1 MPNDDYPFD
10 YGNAPTDGYLPADKT
25 VVNNSYAV
33 PQRDNANA
41 NSCGSPYQQGA
52 SPYGSP
58 FQQSANPYGSPYQ
71 QGANSASPGSTAPQ
85 PRIGQD
91 TPTVQMRR
99 PAAPRQNPSTEPV
112 AYPQRG
118 QQPAVYP
125 ATPYDPDTYDPSPA
139 KPDRQARQTPRRN
152 ASQQPATAQSRR
164 GASAFRWIMRL
175 FCLGLL
181 VFGAMTIYYL
191 TEQSAAD
198 TSALSSGAGSFAEY
212 GAYLVQS
219 GQLPTFEENPIKWTA
234 AHILLLSVKFSNHG
248 LSIRQ
253 QAHVVEFAIMGGV
266 AALNALAWMSGWA
279 HRRSPRGRIRM
290 WRTWFMYAL
299 TAVGCAAVSFTDQ
312 YHKLYVPGRHFDKLD
327 LLLDASGYIPAITCV
342 FIVWS
347 VGSAI
352 YRLIFRK

>member
-10 YGNAPTDGYLPADKT
+10 YGNAPADSHLP
-25 VVNNSYAV
+25 
-33 PQRDNANA
+33 
-41 NSCGSPYQQGA
+41 
-52 SPYGSP
+52 
-58 FQQSANPYGSPYQ
+58 
-71 QGANSASPGSTAPQ
+71 ASPGSTAPQ
-85 PRIGQD
+85 PRIVQD
-91 TPTVQMRR
+91 APTVQMCR
-99 PAAPRQNPSTEPV
+99 PAAPRQNPSAEPV

-118 QQPAVYP
+118 RQPYTYP
-125 ATPYDPDTYDPSPA
+125 SAPYDPDTYDPSPA
-139 KPDRQARQTPRRN
+139 KPNRQIRQASRQD
-152 ASQQPATAQSRR
+152 ASLQPATAQPRR
-164 GASAFRWIMRL
+164 GASALRWIARL
-175 FCLGLL
+175 ICLGLL

-198 TSALSSGAGSFAEY
+198 TSALSSEAGTFAEY

-234 AHILLLSVKFSNHG
+234 AHILLLSVKFTNHG
-248 LSIRQ
+248 LSVRQ
-253 QAHVVEFAIMGGV
+253 QAHVVEFALMGGV
-266 AALNALAWMSGWA
+266 VALNALAWMSGWA
-279 HRRSPRGRIRM
+279 HRRSSRGHIRI
-290 WRTWFMYAL
+290 WRTWLMYAL
-299 TAVGCAAVSFTDQ
+299 TAVSCAAVSFADQ